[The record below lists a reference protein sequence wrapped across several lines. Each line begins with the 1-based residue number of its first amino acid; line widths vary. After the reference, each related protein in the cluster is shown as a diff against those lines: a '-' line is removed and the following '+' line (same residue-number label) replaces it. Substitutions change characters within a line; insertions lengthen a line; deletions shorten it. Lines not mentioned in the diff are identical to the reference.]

1 MYEGRGRDLD
11 TRNGKLT
18 KILDHL
24 LGTVHSKGA
33 GFLTLID
40 PNEHPKSRLID
51 NAQYAEQGGAD
62 ALLVGGSLVLTTRME
77 EVLREIKQRVTI
89 PLIIFPGGASQVCR
103 FADAILFTSLVSGRN
118 PEFLVGEQVK
128 GAPLVK
134 EFGLEAIP
142 TAYLLIESGTRTS
155 VEYLSHTHPI
165 PRNKPDIA
173 KVHALA
179 AQYMGMKLVYLEA
192 GSGAIHSVPEEM
204 IRATRDYA
212 ELPIICGG
220 GIRHPEDAES
230 KVAAGA
236 SFVVVGNRFEESNPL
251 SLFVEFAEAI
261 HQNSQELANKPN
273 DKP

>member
-1 MYEGRGRDLD
+1 MRVLHEDH
-11 TRNGKLT
+11 LT

-24 LGTVHSKGA
+24 LNIAQTRGA

-51 NAQYAEQGGAD
+51 NAQHAEAGGAD
-62 ALLVGGSLVLTTRME
+62 ALLIGGSLVLTSRME

-103 FADAILFTSLVSGRN
+103 YADAILFTSLLSGRN

-142 TAYLLIESGTRTS
+142 AAYLLIESGTRTS

-179 AQYMGMKLVYLEA
+179 AKYMGMKLVYLEA
-192 GSGAIHSVPEEM
+192 GSGAIHSVPEDM
-204 IRATRDYA
+204 ITATRDYA
-212 ELPIICGG
+212 SLPIICGG
-220 GIRHPEDAES
+220 GIKHPEDAAR
-230 KVAAGA
+230 KVSAGA

-251 SLFVEFAEAI
+251 SLFVEFADAI
-261 HQNSQELANKPN
+261 HQKSSEFVDRSH
-273 DKP
+273 DKT

>member
-1 MYEGRGRDLD
+1 M
-11 TRNGKLT
+11 T
-18 KILDHL
+18 KVLDHL
-24 LGTVHSKGA
+24 INVARSRGA

-51 NAQYAEQGGAD
+51 NAQHAEAGGAD
-62 ALLVGGSLVLTTRME
+62 ALLIGGSLVLTSRME
-77 EVLREIKQRVTI
+77 EILREIRQRVTI
-89 PLIIFPGGASQVCR
+89 PLIIFPGAASQICR
-103 FADAILFTSLVSGRN
+103 FADAILFTSLLSGRN
-118 PEFLVGEQVK
+118 PEFLIGEQVK

-134 EFGLEAIP
+134 EIGLEAIP

-173 KVHALA
+173 KVHALT
-179 AQYMGMKLVYLEA
+179 AQYLGMKMVYLEA

-204 IRATRDYA
+204 IRATRSYVS
-212 ELPIICGG
+212 LPIICGG
-220 GIRHPEDAES
+220 GIRHPEDAGK

-236 SFVVVGNRFEESNPL
+236 SFVVVGNRFEEDNPQ

-261 HQNSQELANKPN
+261 HQKSSEFVDEPN

>member
-1 MYEGRGRDLD
+1 MINVAR
-11 TRNGKLT
+11 TR
-18 KILDHL
+18 
-24 LGTVHSKGA
+24 GA

-51 NAQYAEQGGAD
+51 NAQHAEQGGAD
-62 ALLVGGSLVLTTRME
+62 ALLIGGSLVLTSRME
-77 EVLREIKQRVTI
+77 EILREIKQRVSI
-89 PLIIFPGGASQVCR
+89 PVIIFPGGASQVCR
-103 FADAILFTSLVSGRN
+103 YADAILFTSLLSGRN

-134 EFGLEAIP
+134 EIGLETIP

-179 AQYMGMKLVYLEA
+179 AQYMGMKMVYLEA

-212 ELPIICGG
+212 ALPIICGG
-220 GIRHPEDAES
+220 GIRHPEDAAR

-236 SFVVVGNRFEESNPL
+236 SFIVVGNRFEESNPL

-261 HQNSQELANKPN
+261 HQPTQAFAERDNEHP
-273 DKP
+273 